1 MYQWRSRWVLYQ
13 MFVRR
18 NYHDWSWPLSLW
30 QEHYHDYLRLQ
41 PRLKIDVAARHP
53 RHLARFPHHLELL
66 VQQQQEETTMSLLLL
81 YSMKMRSYHRHR
93 QFLPLVTATTWSS
106 MLDPLRPQLCCFST
120 PAPEEGPCRLAAVA
134 CHDDAKNS

>member
-1 MYQWRSRWVLYQ
+1 

-41 PRLKIDVAARHP
+41 PRLKIDVAARLHQ
-53 RHLARFPHHLELL
+53 RHLARFRHLELL
-66 VQQQQEETTMSLLLL
+66 VQQQQEQATMSLLLL
-81 YSMKMRSYHRHR
+81 YSKKMKNYHRHR

-106 MLDPLRPQLCCFST
+106 RQQPRPQLRCFST